1 MDHDNGTIGTAL
13 YQVTKSFPDQSHEL
27 IEDNNGNTLLH
38 IQLKEDY
45 FATLI
50 TITVKVAM

>member
-45 FATLI
+45 FPTLI

>member
-1 MDHDNGTIGTAL
+1 MTMVQLLLLT

-27 IEDNNGNTLLH
+27 IEDNHGNTLSH